1 MTAERRR
8 TQRRNSLTNII
19 SAASGRIR
27 TSVSTGNRFIILAR
41 NLSSRTKFDSDGT
54 NSDGHTT
61 NTDKSVTYSSTRG
74 CSTQKS
80 ISFRSAVMRGL
91 AHDRGL
97 FVPDSIPTVSPEE
110 LESWRGLNYADLAT
124 EVIGKFV
131 QEDEVP
137 RDILAGIVKK
147 SCAAFRSEEV
157 TPLVKVDGHYILEL
171 FHGPT
176 FAFKDV
182 ALQMLGNFFEYF
194 LSTGSNG
201 GRLAV
206 LGATSG
212 DTGSAAIYG
221 LRGKKGVD
229 CIILFPTGRVSEIQE
244 RQMTTVPDDNIHC
257 VSVDGTFDDC
267 QDIVKASFA
276 DEEFRDHVKL
286 GAVNSINWCRV
297 LAQTTYYF
305 WSYLRV
311 TDLEKDVKKVN
322 FSVPT
327 GNFGDILAG
336 YYSKRMGLP
345 VGDLIVATNEN
356 DILHRFFSNGE
367 YHRENIQKTISP
379 SMDICVSSNFERYL
393 YHLSGDDSSTLASW
407 MSAFESTGKLLI
419 TGKKLN
425 EARAD
430 FKSAKADT
438 AKTLETIQKYH
449 VNEDYMLCPHSA
461 VGVSAVHQLNTANSA
476 TVCLATAHFAK
487 FGDACSRAVNTLPE
501 IPKELSQLWSLDTR
515 SSNCPDD
522 AKVVQKFM
530 ERKIEERIEK
540 HEKQIEKKNFVKH
553 LVLVSI
559 ALGAVTVVVSA
570 IRRR

>member
-1 MTAERRR
+1 
-8 TQRRNSLTNII
+8 
-19 SAASGRIR
+19 
-27 TSVSTGNRFIILAR
+27 
-41 NLSSRTKFDSDGT
+41 
-54 NSDGHTT
+54 
-61 NTDKSVTYSSTRG
+61 
-74 CSTQKS
+74 
-80 ISFRSAVMRGL
+80 MRGL

-97 FVPDSIPTVSPEE
+97 FVPDSFPTVTSEE
-110 LESWRGLNYADLAT
+110 LESWRSLNYADLAT

-131 QEDEVP
+131 MEDEVP
-137 RDILAGIVKK
+137 RDVLAGIVTR
-147 SCAAFRSEEV
+147 SCAAFKSEEV

-229 CIILFPTGRVSEIQE
+229 CIILYPTGRVSEIQE

-276 DEEFRDHVKL
+276 DKEFRDHVQL

-311 TDLEKDVKKVN
+311 TDLEKDVKEVN

-327 GNFGDILAG
+327 GNFGDVLAG
-336 YYSKRMGLP
+336 YYSRRMGLP

-356 DILHRFFSNGE
+356 DILHRFFSKGE
-367 YHRENIQKTISP
+367 YHRNDIQKTISP

-393 YHLSGDDSSTLASW
+393 YHLAGEDATTLATW
-407 MSAFESTGKLLI
+407 MTAFESTGKLTI
-419 TGKKLN
+419 SGEKLDK
-425 EARAD
+425 AQAD

-438 AKTLETIQKYH
+438 ANTLETIKNYH
-449 VNEDYMLCPHSA
+449 TKQDYMLCPHSA
-461 VGVSAVHQLNTANSA
+461 VGVSAVHQLNTADSA

-487 FGDACSRAVNTLPE
+487 FGDACAMAVTPLPE
-501 IPKELSQLWSLDTR
+501 IPEELSRLASMETR
-515 SSNCPDD
+515 SSNCPNDV
-522 AKVVQKFM
+522 KVVQSFM
-530 ERKIEERIEK
+530 KQRIEERVANHKKRDEK
-540 HEKQIEKKNFVKH
+540 MMMKMRMAGKEQAANHEKSLMVVKERVQKYMKSEKNRKMAKN
-553 LVLVSI
+553 LVLVS
-559 ALGAVTVVVSA
+559 AVVGVVAMAVSA
-570 IRRR
+570 IKRR